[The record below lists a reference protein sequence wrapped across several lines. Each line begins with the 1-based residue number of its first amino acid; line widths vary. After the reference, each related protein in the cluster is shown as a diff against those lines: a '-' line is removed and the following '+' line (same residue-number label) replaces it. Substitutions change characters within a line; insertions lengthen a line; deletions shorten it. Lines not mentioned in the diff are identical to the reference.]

1 MSKRVLLTGVTGFL
15 GSHTAIQLLDKGYE
29 VVGTL
34 RSKDRINN
42 MKEII
47 GSHTENISNLTFAEA
62 DLQDDKVWFELAK
75 NMDYIQHVASPFP
88 RELPRHE
95 NDLIIPAKQG
105 ALNIL
110 KAVSYGY
117 MGQTKMELK

>member
-34 RSKDRINN
+34 RGKDRINN

-62 DLQDDKVWFELAK
+62 DLQDDKVWFELTK

-88 RELPRHE
+88 RELPKHE

-110 KAVSYGY
+110 KAVCYGY
-117 MGQTKMELK
+117 MEQTKMELK